1 MPLNAAA
8 TSAVWALKLLRVL
21 FDTELSYYECCC
33 SYELLSAAARRVF
46 FSSCLIAL
54 FDLDCTTFV
63 HFCSYF
69 AEFLCAAARRVLSQ
83 AVCSVRDILG
93 FDVDL
98 DRIRTYT
105 IRDSEINLAFEKRLL
120 VAKA

>member
-1 MPLNAAA
+1 M
-8 TSAVWALKLLRVL
+8 L

-46 FSSCLIAL
+46 FFSSCLIAL

-63 HFCSYF
+63 HCCSYF

-83 AVCSVRDILG
+83 AVRSVRDILG
-93 FDVDL
+93 FDVDP